1 MQLYKLEIIEGQ
13 FSPTIYDDKKLKKKL
28 YKLCKVITTKII
40 YYHIEVNGVLHN
52 CLLFNLPHTKICY
65 ISDNDVFTG
74 TSIATF
80 MHDLYFDALI
90 HFNKD

>member
-1 MQLYKLEIIEGQ
+1 
-13 FSPTIYDDKKLKKKL
+13 
-28 YKLCKVITTKII
+28 
-40 YYHIEVNGVLHN
+40 
-52 CLLFNLPHTKICY
+52 LFNLPHSKICY